1 MEEGY
6 LLQMKSVSKR
16 FGGVQ
21 ALDHVQVNVR
31 AGEVHALMGENG
43 AGKSTLMKC
52 LFGLYVMDEGEIVLK
67 GQTVRFTGPNEAL
80 RSGVAMVQQE
90 LEQVQES
97 SVMDNIWLGR
107 FPMKGPFVDDKAL
120 YSNTKKLLEEFGV
133 DIDPKTKISQLSV
146 SMKQMVDIIKAVSYD
161 ASIIVLDEPT
171 SSLTERETEA
181 LFEVIERLKARG
193 CGIIYISHK
202 MDEVL
207 RISDTVTIMRDGHW
221 IGTEPTTDMD
231 VDTLIK
237 MMVAREMNDRFPP
250 KSPEIGGVTL
260 KVENLSTVYEPRI
273 EDVSFEARKGE
284 VLGIAGLVGAGRT
297 ELLESIFGLRK
308 IASGK
313 VYINGVEYDHKKPP
327 KSVGL
332 TLLTEER
339 RATGIFPL
347 LDIRWNTVAASLEK
361 VQNRMGLISDKLV
374 AEKTQEAIDS
384 MHIKTESMKT
394 LISNLSGGNQ
404 QKVLLGRC
412 LLNEPDVLLLDEPTR
427 GIDVG
432 AKYEIYQ
439 LILNLAKQ
447 GKTVL
452 FVSSEMQEL
461 MGVAD
466 RIMVMSGGRNAGI
479 IDAAEATQEIIMGMA
494 AKFVK

>member
-1 MEEGY
+1 MAEEF
-6 LLQMKSVSKR
+6 LLQMKNISKR

-21 ALDHVQVNVR
+21 ALDSVQLDLKP
-31 AGEVHALMGENG
+31 GSVHALMGENG

-52 LFGLYVMDEGEIVLK
+52 LFGLYIMDAGEILFK
-67 GQTVRFTGPNEAL
+67 GQSVRFSGPNEAL
-80 RSGVAMVQQE
+80 KAGVAMVQQE
-90 LEQVQES
+90 LEQVQET
-97 SVMDNIWLGR
+97 SVMNNIYLGR
-107 FPMKGPFVDDKAL
+107 FPMKGPFIDDKKL
-120 YSNTKKLLEEFGV
+120 YEDTKQLLEEF
-133 DIDPKTKISQLSV
+133 DLHIDPKAKISSLSV
-146 SMKQMVDIIKAVSYD
+146 SMKQMVDIVKAVSYD
-161 ASIIVLDEPT
+161 ASVIVLDEPT
-171 SSLTERETEA
+171 SSLTEKETEH
-181 LFEVIERLKARG
+181 LFEVIERLKNRG

-221 IGTEPTTDMD
+221 IGTNPTSNMT
-231 VDTLIK
+231 VDELIR

-250 KSPEIGGVTL
+250 KHPNIGEVSL
-260 KVENLSTVYEPRI
+260 KVEHLTTVYAPQVL
-273 EDVSFEARKGE
+273 DLSFEAHKGE

-308 IASGK
+308 IQSGDI
-313 VYINGVEYDHKKPP
+313 YINGEKYDHKKPP
-327 KSVGL
+327 KEVGL

-347 LDIRWNTVAASLEK
+347 LDIRWNTVSSSLEK
-361 VQNRMGLISDKLV
+361 VLNKYHLISNKLV
-374 AEKTQEAIDS
+374 EEKTQWAVDA
-384 MHIKTESMKT
+384 MHIKTESHRT

-412 LLNEPDVLLLDEPTR
+412 LLNDPQILLLDEPTR

-439 LILNLAKQ
+439 LILELAAQ
-447 GKTVL
+447 GRTVI

-466 RIMVMSGGRNAGI
+466 RIMVMSGGRCAGI
-479 IDAAEATQEIIMGMA
+479 LPAAEATQEEIMRLA
-494 AKFVK
+494 AMYVK

>member
-1 MEEGY
+1 MGEY
-6 LLQMKSVSKR
+6 LLQMKNVSKR

-21 ALDHVQVNVR
+21 ALNHVQLNVR
-31 AGEVHALMGENG
+31 RGEVHALMGENG

-52 LFGLYVMDEGEIVLK
+52 LFGLYIMDEGEILLEDTPVY
-67 GQTVRFTGPNEAL
+67 FANPNEAL
-80 RSGVAMVQQE
+80 NSGVAMVQQE

-97 SVMDNIWLGR
+97 SVMNNIWLGR
-107 FPMKGPFVDDKAL
+107 FPMKGPFIDDKKL
-120 YSNTKKLLEEFGV
+120 YENTKALLEEFDV
-133 DIDPKTKISQLSV
+133 HIDPRTKISQLSV
-146 SMKQMVDIIKAVSYD
+146 SMKQMVDIIKAVSYH
-161 ASIIVLDEPT
+161 SKIIVLDEPT

-181 LFEVIERLKARG
+181 LFSVIERLKARG

-207 RISDTVTIMRDGHW
+207 KISDTVTIMRDGNW
-221 IGTEPTTDMD
+221 IASETTANMD
-231 VDTLIK
+231 VDTLIR
-237 MMVAREMNDRFPP
+237 MMVAREMKDRFPHKDP
-250 KSPEIGGVTL
+250 HIGDVTL
-260 KVENLSTVYEPRI
+260 KVENLCTVYAPKVK
-273 EDVSFEARKGE
+273 DVSFEAHKGE
-284 VLGIAGLVGAGRT
+284 ILGIAGLVGAGRT

-313 VYINGVEYDHKKPP
+313 IYINGQEYDHKKPP
-327 KSVGL
+327 KEVGL

-347 LDIRWNTVAASLEK
+347 LDIRWNTVASSIEK
-361 VQNRMGLISDKLV
+361 MRNRFGFISTKIV
-374 AEKTQEAIDS
+374 EEKTQESIEA
-384 MHIKTESMKT
+384 MHIKTESQKT

-412 LLNEPDVLLLDEPTR
+412 LLTQPEILLLDEPTR

-439 LILNLAKQ
+439 LILNLAQ
-447 GKTVL
+447 EGKTVL

-466 RIMVMSGGRNAGI
+466 RIMVMSNGKNAGI
-479 IDAAEATQEIIMGMA
+479 INAAEATQEKIMSLATKYM
-494 AKFVK
+494 K